1 MRKQLAAPHL
11 GAERVLALFANKWA
25 IRVIHRLAAS
35 SERPSQLR
43 RLLKPISQ
51 KVLTQTLR
59 NLERSGF
66 VQRELVRVKP
76 LNVRYSLTPLG
87 RTFVRPLNELCEW
100 ALRHGPELNEVD
112 RRRTNGA
119 KRQRSL
125 AVHQGTPH

>member
-1 MRKQLAAPHL
+1 MTKRAAAAEL
-11 GAERVLALFANKWA
+11 GSERVLALFANKWA

-35 SERPSQLR
+35 AERPSELR
-43 RLLKPISQ
+43 RSLEPISQ

-87 RTFVRPLNELCEW
+87 RTFVRPLNELCQW
-100 ALRHGPELNEVD
+100 AVRHEADLNEVD
-112 RRRTNGA
+112 RRRTNGN
-119 KRQRSL
+119 KRHSF
-125 AVHQGTPH
+125 VYHPSTPY